1 MVLSLQDTQ
10 LALIHIPLHLYSNFL
25 QPILQL
31 LLPTSRPSSSGST
44 STNGSSN
51 QRSTRKSWA
60 YEHPFTNISVTPVEC
75 SIACSRELAE
85 DLFTPV
91 RDSLDPANRDQVSI
105 TNEDYIV
112 MQVDGEGLDAGQ
124 RVLELTSPLAM
135 AGMCVQLLHD
145 LPSPTTSP
153 QPQPQFVKKPHIQSI
168 FSPLARRHP
177 NHQHTQPQ
185 QPRNSHT
192 SGSDSSIFFIT
203 TYFSDYILVPV
214 RARGQVI
221 KALEDRGFAFEQ
233 TTSSYVNPIAN
244 PLNTHTRNK
253 SSCSSFE
260 SLSPPPGT
268 PPPASIH
275 ELQTRTFSLLKRRN
289 IVFAVDPSI
298 QLVQCAG
305 SKDSASARPASGGV
319 LNGSSLASRSHQ
331 PSIEDTLHLGLV
343 KCLISAPR
351 PNFLSLTLTDAEPAS
366 VLLEKRLL
374 PNFAPD
380 VLLGS
385 KEDVLVPITL
395 DLRELPLEST
405 GIVCGVAGRLV
416 GGTRG
421 MGGFEGEGSDAVE
434 MSYLSTARAGT
445 VMVGEEELER
455 AMQALK
461 GADEQFDAS

>member
-1 MVLSLQDTQ
+1 MVLSFQDTQ

-31 LLPTSRPSSSGST
+31 LLPSSRPGSSDSA
-44 STNGSSN
+44 STNGSSAP
-51 QRSTRKSWA
+51 RSKKSWA

-75 SIACSRELAE
+75 SIACSREMAE

-91 RDSLDPANRDQVSI
+91 RDSLDPSSRDQVSI

-145 LPSPTTSP
+145 LPQPTTSP
-153 QPQPQFVKKPHIQSI
+153 QPQPQRVQQSHLQPAH
-168 FSPLARRHP
+168 SLLRPLARRRRSTRK
-177 NHQHTQPQ
+177 NSAD
-185 QPRNSHT
+185 SHT
-192 SGSDSSIFFIT
+192 TGADSSIFFIT

-244 PLNTHTRNK
+244 SFNTHTRNK
-253 SSCSSFE
+253 SSSSSFE
-260 SLSPPPGT
+260 CLPPPPGT

-319 LNGSSLASRSHQ
+319 LNGSSLAGRGNQ
-331 PSIEDTLHLGLV
+331 PSVEDTLHLGLV

-351 PNFLSLTLTDAEPAS
+351 PNFLSLTLTDTEPAS
-366 VLLEKRLL
+366 ILLEKRLL

-395 DLRELPLEST
+395 DLRDLPLEST

-416 GGTRG
+416 GGTSG
-421 MGGFEGEGSDAVE
+421 FGGFEGEGSDAVE

-455 AMQALK
+455 AMAALK
-461 GADEQFDAS
+461 GADEQME

>member
-1 MVLSLQDTQ
+1 MVLSFQDTQ

-31 LLPTSRPSSSGST
+31 LLPSSRPGSSDSA
-44 STNGSSN
+44 STNGSSAP
-51 QRSTRKSWA
+51 RSKKSWA

-75 SIACSRELAE
+75 SIACSREMAE

-91 RDSLDPANRDQVSI
+91 RDSLDPSSRDQVSI

-135 AGMCVQLLHD
+135 AG
-145 LPSPTTSP
+145 
-153 QPQPQFVKKPHIQSI
+153 I
-168 FSPLARRHP
+168 
-177 NHQHTQPQ
+177 
-185 QPRNSHT
+185 
-192 SGSDSSIFFIT
+192 SIFFIT

-244 PLNTHTRNK
+244 SFNTHTRNK
-253 SSCSSFE
+253 SSSSSFE
-260 SLSPPPGT
+260 CLPPPPGT

-319 LNGSSLASRSHQ
+319 LNGSSLAGRGNQ
-331 PSIEDTLHLGLV
+331 PSVEDTLHLGLV

-351 PNFLSLTLTDAEPAS
+351 PNFLSLTLTDTEPAS
-366 VLLEKRLL
+366 ILLEKRLL

-395 DLRELPLEST
+395 DLRDLPLEST

-416 GGTRG
+416 GGTSG
-421 MGGFEGEGSDAVE
+421 FGGFEGEGSDAVE

-455 AMQALK
+455 AMAALK
-461 GADEQFDAS
+461 GVDEQME